1 MGQGMNVSMQ
11 DAWNLAWKVCS
22 VAAGQSKPEIL
33 QTYQSERHAVA
44 CELIEV
50 DRQFAQFYSRK
61 LDPDASGDDIRRDNQ
76 SFRNQFYD
84 FLSGVAVEY
93 KPSILV
99 TPSESSEIKSDV
111 PVSKQHLA
119 SRAILGRRI
128 PSCRIL
134 NQAEVRP
141 VQLHDLLK
149 ADGHWR
155 LLVFAGDINDAT
167 QRSRYE
173 ALGEALA
180 SPSSCLQKYHFR
192 SNTGTDN
199 RIPTQLISGQLHEAE
214 SRCNSLIELFT
225 IHAAKRTSISL
236 LELPEVFYGP
246 WDEELGWD
254 YWKVYVDDA
263 SLHEGPA
270 EAYEQ
275 LGIDRTRGCL
285 VVVRPDQHVSY
296 VGELEGIEEVELFLA
311 GCSVA
316 ES

>member
-11 DAWNLAWKVCS
+11 DTWNLAWKVCS
-22 VAAGQSKPEIL
+22 VAAGHSKPDIL

-44 CELIEV
+44 CELISV

-61 LDPDASGDDIRRDNQ
+61 LDSDASSDDIRHDNQ

-93 KPSILV
+93 KPSVLV
-99 TPSESSEIKSDV
+99 AREQLPQADSEE

-119 SRAILGRRI
+119 SKVVLGRRI

-149 ADGHWR
+149 ANGYWR
-155 LLVFAGDINDAT
+155 LVVFAGDLSNARQWARLGT
-167 QRSRYE
+167 LGK
-173 ALGEALA
+173 ALS
-180 SPSSCLQKYHFR
+180 SPSSCLRKYPSR
-192 SNTGTDN
+192 SRTGQDN
-199 RIPTQLISGQLHEAE
+199 HIATPHMSGQLHKVE
-214 SRCNSLIELFT
+214 SRRNSMVELFT
-225 IHAAKRTSISL
+225 IHAANRTSISL

-254 YWKVYVDDA
+254 YWKVFVDDDA
-263 SLHEGPA
+263 LHEGPA
-270 EAYEQ
+270 KAYEK
-275 LGIDRTRGCL
+275 LGIDRSRGCM
-285 VVVRPDQHVSY
+285 VVVRPDQHVSFI
-296 VGELEGIEEVELFLA
+296 GELEDIDEVERFFA
-311 GCSVA
+311 GCLVA
-316 ES
+316 EP